1 MKAKLLVVAGTL
13 SLVSATVPLLAHHS
27 FNAEYDGTRPV
38 TLKGTV
44 TKMERINPHAWITL
58 DVKSPDGKVVTWRVE
73 ARAPNATFRR
83 RVRRDSRPG
92 GTGIVVEGCL
102 ANDG

>member
-44 TKMERINPHAWITL
+44 TTMEWINPHAWITL
-58 DVKSPDGKVVTWRVE
+58 DVKSPDGKVVTRRVE
-73 ARAPNATFRR
+73 AGAANAMFGRGFREGCP
-83 RVRRDSRPG
+83 PG
-92 GTGIVVEGCL
+92 GAGIVGQGFV
-102 ANDG
+102 AM